1 MSPTTTSTSRGDA
14 LAALAE
20 YPLTGLEKSLPAA
33 AAGLTVAEFLGTRP
47 RLSAFRTP
55 LLVLDDGA
63 LEHNLARLAAW
74 CAERGVGLA
83 PHGKTTM
90 APALWERQLRAG
102 AWGITVAN
110 PAQLR
115 VAIRFGVPRVQLAN
129 ALVDPAALAEL
140 AGALGADPELQVHSW
155 ADSVDTV
162 AAMNSALGP
171 VRPVRPLTV
180 LVELGAPGGRTGARD
195 LPTARAVAA
204 AVSASPYLAL
214 GGVCGYEGAL
224 AHDRTP
230 AGLAAVRRYLREL
243 GELHLALR
251 AAGAYP
257 AGEAVVTAGGSA
269 YFDEV
274 TDVLA
279 PLAGPDTRVL
289 LRSGAYLIHDDGF
302 YRGISPL
309 APANIASDSAG
320 GEPSGASDG
329 ASLGTALHSAMHAWA
344 RVVSRPEPGL
354 ALLDAGKRDVP
365 YDEGLPEP
373 QLAAD
378 QLGAPAHPI
387 TGEISAVNDQH
398 AFLRLDPA
406 TPLRVGQVV
415 RLGLSHPCTAFDK
428 WQWVPVLGSGPDGS
442 GEPDPDPVVVDLLR
456 TFF

>member
-1 MSPTTTSTSRGDA
+1 MGRTTTPISRSEA

-20 YPLTGLEKSLPAA
+20 YPLTGLEKSLPAS
-33 AAGLTVAEFLGTRP
+33 AAGHTVAEFLAGRP
-47 RLSAFRTP
+47 RLSAFSTP
-55 LLVLDDGA
+55 LLTLDEDA
-63 LEHNLARLAAW
+63 LEQNLARMAAW
-74 CAERGVGLA
+74 CAGRGVGLA

-90 APALWERQLRAG
+90 APVLWERQLQAG

-115 VAIRFGVPRVQLAN
+115 VALRFGVPRVHLAN

-140 AGALGADPELQVHSW
+140 AGALATDPGRTVQSW
-155 ADSVDTV
+155 VDSVDTV
-162 AAMNSALGP
+162 AAMDAALAP
-171 VRPVRPLTV
+171 VHPARPLTV

-195 LPTARAVAA
+195 LATARAVAD
-204 AVSASPYLAL
+204 AVVASPYLVL
-214 GGVCGYEGAL
+214 GGVAGYEGAL
-224 AHDRTP
+224 AHDRS
-230 AGLAAVRRYLREL
+230 AEGLAAVRRYLGELAQLHREL
-243 GELHLALR
+243 A

-257 AGEAVVTAGGSA
+257 PGEVVVTAGGSA

-309 APANIASDSAG
+309 APANSGTDVAAG
-320 GEPSGASDG
+320 P
-329 ASLGTALHSAMHAWA
+329 LHSAMHAWV

-378 QLGAPAHPI
+378 QLGAPTRPLS
-387 TGEISAVNDQH
+387 GVISAVNDQH

-406 TPLRVGQVV
+406 TELRVGQVV

-428 WQWVPVLGSGPDGS
+428 WRWIPVLGPSGMQ
-442 GEPDPDPVVVDLLR
+442 EPDPVVVDLVR